1 MTKGV
6 HSGDNGMQD
15 TTQNEPDGVR
25 DTGQSQG
32 RNRRKSGYL
41 EHYITDYIADLS
53 NIDDD
58 DSEAQNNFVGFT
70 TETGD
75 S

>member
-1 MTKGV
+1 MECRTLLTMSLMVLETLVSLKG
-6 HSGDNGMQD
+6 GI
-15 TTQNEPDGVR
+15 E
-25 DTGQSQG
+25 
-32 RNRRKSGYL
+32 GYL